1 MRFLAVFAFVSLM
14 SAGASALTLKS
25 GEVIGGDGNVYQG
38 ASPETEAA
46 MLKQAGKTDWFG
58 NSKTSGVMGSN
69 LFIVVE
75 DKVTYIPL
83 SELRGKS
90 KDAIKEHVITS
101 IKASFGEEIDINDAA
116 DSEQLERHVESL
128 QQNAEFAAAAEELDQ
143 AIEQAAGN
151 ISDEQIEAAVEAG
164 VLVVVDDGW
173 EEMMNSMTL
182 EEQNAFCANND
193 RC

>member
-1 MRFLAVFAFVSLM
+1 MRAVFLFLVVSVL
-14 SAGASALTLKS
+14 STGANALTLKS
-25 GEVIGGDGNVYQG
+25 GEVLGGDGKVYQG

-83 SELRGKS
+83 TELQGKS
-90 KDAIKEHVITS
+90 KDAIKEHVLDS
-101 IKASFGEEIDINDAA
+101 VKASFGVDIDINDAA
-116 DSEQLERHVESL
+116 DAEQLERHVESL

-143 AIEQAAGN
+143 AIEEAAGN
-151 ISDEQIEAAVEAG
+151 ISEEQIQAAVEAG

-173 EEMMNSMTL
+173 EEMMESMTL

>member
-1 MRFLAVFAFVSLM
+1 MRALTVFVVAILTSA
-14 SAGASALTLKS
+14 SAGALTLKS
-25 GEVIGGDGNVYQG
+25 GEVLGGDGKVYQG

-83 SELRGKS
+83 TELQGKS
-90 KDAIKEHVITS
+90 KDAIKEHVLDS
-101 IKASFGEEIDINDAA
+101 VKASFGVDIDINDAA
-116 DSEQLERHVESL
+116 DAEQLERHVESL

-143 AIEQAAGN
+143 AIEAAAGN
-151 ISDEQIEAAVEAG
+151 ISEEQIQAAVEAG

-173 EEMMNSMTL
+173 EEMMESMTL

>member
-1 MRFLAVFAFVSLM
+1 MRTLALFFMVSFL
-14 SAGASALTLKS
+14 SAGANALTLKS
-25 GEVIGGDGNVYQG
+25 GEVLGGDGKVYQG

-75 DKVTYIPL
+75 DQVTYIPL
-83 SELRGKS
+83 TELQGKS
-90 KDAIKEHVITS
+90 KDAIKEHVLES
-101 IKASFGEEIDINDAA
+101 VKASFGVDIDINDAA
-116 DSEQLERHVESL
+116 DAEQLERHVESL
-128 QQNAEFAAAAEELDQ
+128 QQNAEFAAAAAELDQ
-143 AIEQAAGN
+143 AIEEAAGN
-151 ISDEQIEAAVEAG
+151 ISEEQIQAAVEAG

-173 EEMMNSMTL
+173 DEMMESMTL

>member
-1 MRFLAVFAFVSLM
+1 MRAFLLFLVVSVL
-14 SAGASALTLKS
+14 STGANALTLKS
-25 GEVIGGDGNVYQG
+25 GEVLGGDGKVYQG

-46 MLKQAGKTDWFG
+46 MLKQAGQTDWFG

-83 SELRGKS
+83 TELQGKS
-90 KDAIKEHVITS
+90 KDAIKEHVLDS
-101 IKASFGEEIDINDAA
+101 VKASFGVDIDINDAA
-116 DSEQLERHVESL
+116 DAEQLERHVDSL

-143 AIEQAAGN
+143 AIEEAAGN
-151 ISDEQIEAAVEAG
+151 ISEEQIQAAVEAG

-173 EEMMNSMTL
+173 EEMMESMTL

>member
-1 MRFLAVFAFVSLM
+1 MRALTVFVVAILTSA
-14 SAGASALTLKS
+14 SAGALTLKS
-25 GEVIGGDGNVYQG
+25 GEVLGGDGKVYQG

-83 SELRGKS
+83 TELQGKS
-90 KDAIKEHVITS
+90 KDAIKEHVLDS
-101 IKASFGEEIDINDAA
+101 VKASFGVEIDINDAA
-116 DSEQLERHVESL
+116 DAEQLERHVESL
-128 QQNAEFAAAAEELDQ
+128 QENAEFAAAAAELDQ
-143 AIEQAAGN
+143 AIEDAAGN
-151 ISDEQIEAAVEAG
+151 ISEEQIQAAVEAG

-173 EEMMNSMTL
+173 EEMMESMTL

>member
-1 MRFLAVFAFVSLM
+1 MRALTVFVVAILTSA
-14 SAGASALTLKS
+14 SAGALTLKS
-25 GEVIGGDGNVYQG
+25 GEVLGGDGKVYQG

-83 SELRGKS
+83 TELQGKS
-90 KDAIKEHVITS
+90 KDAIKEHVLDS
-101 IKASFGEEIDINDAA
+101 VKASFGVDIDINDAA
-116 DSEQLERHVESL
+116 DAEQLERHVESL

-143 AIEQAAGN
+143 AIEDAADN
-151 ISDEQIEAAVEAG
+151 ISEEQIQAAVEAG

-173 EEMMNSMTL
+173 EEMMESMTL

>member
-1 MRFLAVFAFVSLM
+1 MRAVFLFLMVSVL
-14 SAGASALTLKS
+14 STGANALTLKS
-25 GEVIGGDGNVYQG
+25 GEVLGGDGKVYQG
-38 ASPETEAA
+38 ASPETESA

-83 SELRGKS
+83 TELQGKS
-90 KDAIKEHVITS
+90 KDAIKEHVLDS
-101 IKASFGEEIDINDAA
+101 VKASFGVDIDINDAA
-116 DSEQLERHVESL
+116 DAEQLERHVESL

-143 AIEQAAGN
+143 AIEEAAGN
-151 ISDEQIEAAVEAG
+151 ISEEQIQAAVEAG

-173 EEMMNSMTL
+173 EEMMESMTL

>member
-101 IKASFGEEIDINDAA
+101 VKASFGEEIDINDAA
-116 DSEQLERHVESL
+116 DAEQLERHVESL

>member
-1 MRFLAVFAFVSLM
+1 MRALALFFMVSFL
-14 SAGASALTLKS
+14 SAGANALTLKS
-25 GEVIGGDGNVYQG
+25 GEVLGGDGKVYQG

-75 DKVTYIPL
+75 DQVTYIPL
-83 SELRGKS
+83 TELQGKS
-90 KDAIKEHVITS
+90 KDAIKEHVLES
-101 IKASFGEEIDINDAA
+101 VKASFGVDIDINDAA
-116 DSEQLERHVESL
+116 DAEQLERHVESL
-128 QQNAEFAAAAEELDQ
+128 QQNAEFAAAAADLDQ
-143 AIEQAAGN
+143 AIEEAAGN
-151 ISDEQIEAAVEAG
+151 ISEEQIQAAVEAG

-173 EEMMNSMTL
+173 EEMMESMTL

>member
-1 MRFLAVFAFVSLM
+1 MRALALFFVVSCL
-14 SAGASALTLKS
+14 SAGANALTLKS
-25 GEVIGGDGNVYQG
+25 GEVLGGDGKVYQG

-83 SELRGKS
+83 AELQGKS
-90 KDAIKEHVITS
+90 KDAIKEHVLES
-101 IKASFGEEIDINDAA
+101 VKASFGVEIDVSDAA
-116 DSEQLERHVESL
+116 DAEQLERHVESL
-128 QQNAEFAAAAEELDQ
+128 QQNAEFAAAAADLDQ
-143 AIEQAAGN
+143 AIEEAAGN
-151 ISDEQIEAAVEAG
+151 ISEEQIAAAVEAG

-173 EEMMNSMTL
+173 EEMMESMTL

>member
-1 MRFLAVFAFVSLM
+1 MRTLALFFMVSFL
-14 SAGASALTLKS
+14 SAGANALTLKS
-25 GEVIGGDGNVYQG
+25 GEVLGGDGKVYQG

-75 DKVTYIPL
+75 DQVTYIPL
-83 SELRGKS
+83 TELQGKS
-90 KDAIKEHVITS
+90 KDAIKEHVLES
-101 IKASFGEEIDINDAA
+101 VKASFGVDIDINDAA
-116 DSEQLERHVESL
+116 DAEQLERHVESL
-128 QQNAEFAAAAEELDQ
+128 QQNAEFAAAATELDQ
-143 AIEQAAGN
+143 AIEEAAGN
-151 ISDEQIEAAVEAG
+151 ISEEQIQAAVEAG

-173 EEMMNSMTL
+173 EEMMESMTL

>member
-1 MRFLAVFAFVSLM
+1 MRTLALFFMVSFL
-14 SAGASALTLKS
+14 SAGANALTLKS
-25 GEVIGGDGNVYQG
+25 GEVLGGDGKVYQG

-75 DKVTYIPL
+75 DQVTYIPL
-83 SELRGKS
+83 TELQGKS
-90 KDAIKEHVITS
+90 KDAIKEHVLES
-101 IKASFGEEIDINDAA
+101 VKASFGVDIDINDAA
-116 DSEQLERHVESL
+116 DAKQLERHVESL
-128 QQNAEFAAAAEELDQ
+128 QQNAEFAAAAAELDQ
-143 AIEQAAGN
+143 AIEEAAGN
-151 ISDEQIEAAVEAG
+151 ISEEQIQAAVEAG

-173 EEMMNSMTL
+173 EEMMESMTL

>member
-46 MLKQAGKTDWFG
+46 MLKHAGKTDWFG

-101 IKASFGEEIDINDAA
+101 VKASFGEEIDINDAA

>member
-1 MRFLAVFAFVSLM
+1 MRTLALFFMVSFL
-14 SAGASALTLKS
+14 SAGANALTLKS
-25 GEVIGGDGNVYQG
+25 GEVLGGDGKVYQG

-75 DKVTYIPL
+75 DQVTYIPL
-83 SELRGKS
+83 TELQGKS
-90 KDAIKEHVITS
+90 KDAIKEHVLES
-101 IKASFGEEIDINDAA
+101 VKASFGVDIDINDAA
-116 DSEQLERHVESL
+116 DAEQLERHVESL
-128 QQNAEFAAAAEELDQ
+128 QQNAEFAAAAAELDQ
-143 AIEQAAGN
+143 AIEEAAGN
-151 ISDEQIEAAVEAG
+151 ISEEQIQAAVEAG

-173 EEMMNSMTL
+173 EEMMESMTL